1 MAEERAMEVEAKAPL
16 NVSQASREVPENMIN
31 PRTPSVI
38 EETNPE
44 SIA

>member
-1 MAEERAMEVEAKAPL
+1 MEVEAKAPL
-16 NVSQASREVPENMIN
+16 RVSQASREVPENMIM

-44 SIA
+44 RIAWSC